1 VTIQVKKLVE
11 DSTKGSKRALL
22 VLKIILEEE
31 IAHGPSVFGKN
42 LVNEIS
48 GQDGFTA
55 ARIRR
60 HIEKTCALI
69 LFPRIPPHE
78 QAVIGEPFACT
89 RDSFSVSIFA
99 LNVNTG
105 VLIEHLKKRV
115 NFLVLIAY
123 FS

>member
-1 VTIQVKKLVE
+1 MTIQVKKLVK

-31 IAHGPSVFGKN
+31 IAHDPSVFGKN

-60 HIEKTCALI
+60 HIEKTCTLI
-69 LFPRIPPHE
+69 LFPRIPSQE

-105 VLIEHLKKRV
+105 VLI
-115 NFLVLIAY
+115 
-123 FS
+123 